1 MFSRLFP
8 IVIYIGSLAF
18 WLAAMIVMP
27 DDTPGYIRLFAL
39 SFYWLGIAI
48 MSSLPGRR

>member
-8 IVIYIGSLAF
+8 IVIYIGSLVF
-18 WLAAMIVMP
+18 WVAAMIVMP
-27 DDTPGYIRLFAL
+27 DDTPGYIKLFAL

-48 MSSLPGRR
+48 MSSLSERG